1 MNIAVILAGGKGVR
15 MGTERPKQFL
25 EIDGTPVIVTTAKI
39 FEEHPGIDAIY
50 IICLKEHCIFL
61 RDLLKKYGFKKV
73 KNILPGGETRQAS
86 SFIAVDYLYR
96 LHAPSDIVLIHD
108 AARPGVDSRIISE
121 NIAAAEKNGA
131 CNTVI
136 PSQDTILV
144 SRDGVYIHEYTD
156 RDEMYLVQTPQ
167 SFRLQTIYD
176 AHMACKNQGGVT
188 DDCSLVQRCGG
199 KVSLVMGDKKNMK
212 ITSPEDLLFFEKIKN
227 AIESSRAGNHPDRTC
242 ISR

>member
-73 KNILPGGETRQAS
+73 KDILPGGETRQAS

-96 LHAPSDIVLIHD
+96 LHAPGDIVLIHD

-136 PSQDTILV
+136 PSQDTIPV
-144 SRDGVYIHEYTD
+144 SYTHLDVYKRQIII
-156 RDEMYLVQTPQ
+156 
-167 SFRLQTIYD
+167 S
-176 AHMACKNQGGVT
+176 ACSAFPVIAYPF
-188 DDCSLVQRCGG
+188 S
-199 KVSLVMGDKKNMK
+199 VSMPAM
-212 ITSPEDLLFFEKIKN
+212 
-227 AIESSRAGNHPDRTC
+227 
-242 ISR
+242 ISAST